1 MPLPLLRRGRSDH
14 SPKKENNGRHPN
26 SCFFLSANFAVHR
39 LVFRGRGRTFA
50 EYLERREIMGNR
62 IAKLGQY
69 RPEILTG
76 YTQADVDEAIEE
88 DQ

>member
-1 MPLPLLRRGRSDH
+1 
-14 SPKKENNGRHPN
+14 
-26 SCFFLSANFAVHR
+26 

-88 DQ
+88 DR